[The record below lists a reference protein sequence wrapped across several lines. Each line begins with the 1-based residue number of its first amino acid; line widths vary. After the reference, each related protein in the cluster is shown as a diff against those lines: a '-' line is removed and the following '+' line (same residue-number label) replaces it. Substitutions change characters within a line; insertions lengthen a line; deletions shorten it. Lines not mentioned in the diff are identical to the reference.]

1 MTCILPLNG
10 RIWIVIACGGR
21 TGLTASTDAI
31 HLPNFPRL
39 IFMTL
44 QERGYSQNDL
54 IGGLDVVPDQLS
66 DETFRLSVQQHE
78 AFVLRALDI
87 TGNPH
92 LALEILQGGSTGTY
106 SLSLMAIVNSGRV
119 SRAIDLITRYNK
131 IITRAL
137 DVQAESRD
145 GRTAMVLTPNLKN
158 PRVVY
163 FALSSFILFLDNVFR
178 DALGGAHL
186 VQRAELAVTE
196 PDGFGAVR
204 DRFAFPV
211 SFGHDRTRTWLD
223 PTLLDA
229 PLRQADAQ
237 TVRLLTEMCER
248 QLAEAETGES
258 FEARV
263 TALLVERIPAPPK
276 LDEAARALGISPR
289 GLRRKLQQ
297 AGTTYQHLLDGIRLN
312 MASEL
317 LTGTEETIAAIAYEL
332 GFDNASHFAR
342 AFRQWTGQSPTAF
355 RRGHKQI

>member
-1 MTCILPLNG
+1 
-10 RIWIVIACGGR
+10 
-21 TGLTASTDAI
+21 
-31 HLPNFPRL
+31 
-39 IFMTL
+39 
-44 QERGYSQNDL
+44 
-54 IGGLDVVPDQLS
+54 
-66 DETFRLSVQQHE
+66 
-78 AFVLRALDI
+78 
-87 TGNPH
+87 
-92 LALEILQGGSTGTY
+92 
-106 SLSLMAIVNSGRV
+106 
-119 SRAIDLITRYNK
+119 
-131 IITRAL
+131 
-137 DVQAESRD
+137 
-145 GRTAMVLTPNLKN
+145 MVLTPNLKN